1 MKLPKVFINGV
12 DLSRVTTPKVPRWR
26 SNTLVCMGR
35 PLAGVRNDDA
45 SLVLEIYPLTLAQL
59 YFDGVLPQDRD
70 VPVDVRVGRRK
81 PSRWRVHSLQMQEN
95 RWQEHV
101 MVLHLQPA

>member
-12 DLSRVTTPKVPRWR
+12 DLSQVNTPKVSQGR
-26 SNTLVCMGR
+26 SNTTVRVGR
-35 PLAGVRNDDA
+35 PLAGVLNDEA

>member
-1 MKLPKVFINGV
+1 MKPPKVLVNGV
-12 DLSRVTTPKVPRWR
+12 DLSQVTTPKLSLGR
-26 SNTLVCMGR
+26 STSTVRVGR

-70 VPVDVRVGRRK
+70 VPVEVRVGRRK
-81 PSRWRVHSLQMQEN
+81 PSRWRVHSLEAHEN
-95 RWQEHV
+95 RWHEHV
-101 MVLHLQPA
+101 MVLHLQRA

>member
-1 MKLPKVFINGV
+1 MKPPKVLINGV
-12 DLSRVTTPKVPRWR
+12 DLSQVATPKV
-26 SNTLVCMGR
+26 SHGQGTSTVHVGR

-45 SLVLEIYPLTLAQL
+45 ALVLEVYPLTLAQL

-70 VPVDVRVGRRK
+70 VPVEVRVGRRK
-81 PSRWRVHSLQMQEN
+81 PSRWQVQSLEMQKN

-101 MVLHLQPA
+101 MVLRLQPA